1 MKTIQEELGGVSQE
15 NGGDAC
21 KIKTK
26 KWDEKTQKNFEK
38 NCQNASYESLILDS
52 KKLFELLLELPWN
65 EYSKDNDLK
74 KSTKILDRDH
84 FDLKR

>member
-15 NGGDAC
+15 EEMERCC

-38 NCQNASYESLILDS
+38 NCQNASYESATLILGF
-52 KKLFELLLELPWN
+52 KE
-65 EYSKDNDLK
+65 
-74 KSTKILDRDH
+74 II
-84 FDLKR
+84 

>member
-1 MKTIQEELGGVSQE
+1 MKTIQEELGGVFKRRRRC
-15 NGGDAC
+15 C

-74 KSTKILDRDH
+74 KSTKDIG
-84 FDLKR
+84 